1 MLEEKEALNQLLHEQ
16 KMTNKFLYEILLEL
30 KKVNKK

>member
-1 MLEEKEALNQLLHEQ
+1 MLNEERLKGIEHEI
-16 KMTNKFLYEILLEL
+16 KLTNKFLYEILEEL